1 MLEAASS
8 LDHLLLLPFQR
19 DTYPDREFHSPL
31 PRALQRILLTS
42 SGLVGQDMRHLDKIG
57 LLRRLA
63 DSGDLSF
70 DREDAT
76 LLEEPYLTIGQSH
89 QFSGSA
95 NLRKSHNFSMLC
107 LAFCF
112 W

>member
-42 SGLVGQDMRHLDKIG
+42 SGLVGQDMRHLDKIW
-57 LLRRLA
+57 A
-63 DSGDLSF
+63 AWYV
-70 DREDAT
+70 REDEAA
-76 LLEEPYLTIGQSH
+76 LVV
-89 QFSGSA
+89 
-95 NLRKSHNFSMLC
+95 N
-107 LAFCF
+107 
-112 W
+112 